1 MPQKIEVA
9 KLLLK
14 IAQASK
20 EEQNLKEML
29 ETRNSQLDSIQT
41 SLQKEQ

>member
-1 MPQKIEVA
+1 MKGRICRICDAKHILRANYMPQKIEVA

-20 EEQNLKEML
+20 EEQNL
-29 ETRNSQLDSIQT
+29 
-41 SLQKEQ
+41 